1 LYRHK
6 VLVLVS
12 YLVAKY
18 ATVVVTYAL
27 YLIILPVL
35 QCVLQ
40 PVLGV
45 VVITAFVLVRHFSGR
60 HWNKYSMCPEKN
72 IFHLPECIHMAPKQQ
87 NPCEHMLRS
96 LSQRLVDRFAEEMN
110 NEETRTWVKTKVVG
124 PLMKLLLQEITKY
137 IYMCVSLL
145 VLMNVLGLVSLILL
159 AHTLYR
165 QQA

>member
-1 LYRHK
+1 
-6 VLVLVS
+6 
-12 YLVAKY
+12 
-18 ATVVVTYAL
+18 
-27 YLIILPVL
+27 
-35 QCVLQ
+35 
-40 PVLGV
+40 
-45 VVITAFVLVRHFSGR
+45 
-60 HWNKYSMCPEKN
+60 
-72 IFHLPECIHMAPKQQ
+72 MAPKQQ